1 MANRRYDYDVNY
13 YKFEDKS
20 ACVHN
25 EIDYMLIRCL
35 QMFKYKNLPDTIP
48 ERTLEL
54 FLQTGGVVGWTD
66 KPDGKL
72 RVFFG
77 GLGGEPD
84 CYYRPTI
91 FTLANPALNYSAQ
104 LDIIWD
110 KGQEG
115 DLVVML
121 NDGLRKGLMPLHRKF
136 ASQIVENE
144 LSLKVSCINSR
155 MPFLLS
161 ADDERTLKSAEEFLK
176 NVADGKLGVVNN
188 SAFLDGIKGHQLGN
202 QTHMVFNQLVEY
214 NQYIRSTWYAQ
225 LGLNSMFNMKKEA
238 ISDAEKQMSEDELL
252 PLIDDMLNE
261 RKRSLEIINEKFG
274 TNIEVEFNSSWED
287 NVEELE
293 LNHEVLEAQADGSDD
308 NSDGSIDI
316 GEESDAKSSGSDEV
330 NSDESEG
337 KGSEQS
343 GDAEDTETDADSD
356 GANEGDSID
365 VEINVDINSDEPED
379 ENTDESEDNEEE
391 VKEDE

>member
-1 MANRRYDYDVNY
+1 MRKYEYDVNY
-13 YKFEDKS
+13 YNFEDKT
-20 ACVHN
+20 ACTRN

-35 QMFKYKNLPDTIP
+35 EMFRYKNLPSSIP
-48 ERTLEL
+48 YRTLEL

-66 KPDGKL
+66 KPDGVL

-84 CYYRPTI
+84 EYYRPTI
-91 FTLANPALNYSAQ
+91 FTLANPALKYSAE
-104 LDIIWD
+104 LKIIWD
-110 KGQEG
+110 EGQDG

-121 NDGLRKGLMPLHRKF
+121 NDGLRKGLLPLHRKF

-161 ADDERTLKSAEEFLK
+161 ADDERTYKSALDYIHNIE
-176 NVADGKLGVVNN
+176 NGKIGIVND
-188 SAFLDGIKGHQLGN
+188 SAFLEGLKEHQLGN
-202 QTHMVFNQLVEY
+202 QTHMVFNQLVEH

-252 PLIDDMLNE
+252 PLIDNMLEE
-261 RKRSLEIINEKFG
+261 RKRALEIINEKFG

-287 NVEELE
+287 NIEEVE
-293 LNHEVLEAQADGSDD
+293 LNHEVLEAEANGESDTSDNGLDISTEDEDGEFNGQEEITDEGEGESTSEEGSDEGGEQTSDD
-308 NSDGSIDI
+308 NGNSENDNINIEVNID
-316 GEESDAKSSGSDEV
+316 V
-330 NSDESEG
+330 NSD
-337 KGSEQS
+337 
-343 GDAEDTETDADSD
+343 
-356 GANEGDSID
+356 
-365 VEINVDINSDEPED
+365 
-379 ENTDESEDNEEE
+379 DNEEPNIEEEE
-391 VKEDE
+391 VSEDGTVQ

>member
-1 MANRRYDYDVNY
+1 MATRYKYDVNY
-13 YKFEDKS
+13 YDFNDK
-20 ACVHN
+20 AKCTRH

-35 QMFKYKNLPDTIP
+35 EMFRYKNLPDSIP
-48 ERTLEL
+48 YRTLEL

-66 KPDGKL
+66 KPDGVL

-84 CYYRPTI
+84 EYYRPTI
-91 FTLANPALNYSAQ
+91 FTLANPALKYSAE
-104 LDIIWD
+104 LKIIWD
-110 KGQEG
+110 EGQDG

-161 ADDERTLKSAEEFLK
+161 ADDERTYRSALDYLNDIEK
-176 NVADGKLGVVNN
+176 GKIGVVND
-188 SAFLDGIKGHQLGN
+188 SAFLEGLKEHQLGN
-202 QTHMVFNQLVEY
+202 QTHMVFNQLVEH

-252 PLIDDMLNE
+252 PLIDNMLEE
-261 RKRSLEIINEKFG
+261 RRRALKIINEKFG

-287 NVEELE
+287 NIEEIE
-293 LNHEVLEAQADGSDD
+293 LNHEVLEAEADG
-308 NSDGSIDI
+308 
-316 GEESDAKSSGSDEV
+316 ESDTSDSGLDISTEDRDGEPDGQEENNENGEGESTPEEGSDEGGEQTPDDDVNSEGDNINIEVNIDV
-330 NSDESEG
+330 NSDDE
-337 KGSEQS
+337 
-343 GDAEDTETDADSD
+343 
-356 GANEGDSID
+356 N
-365 VEINVDINSDEPED
+365 NEPEI
-379 ENTDESEDNEEE
+379 EEEE
-391 VKEDE
+391 VSEDGAVQ

>member
-1 MANRRYDYDVNY
+1 MSRKYKYDVNLY
-13 YKFEDKS
+13 EFENKS
-20 ACVHN
+20 ECVHN

-35 QMFKYKNLPDTIP
+35 EMFRYKNLPDSIP
-48 ERTLEL
+48 YRTLEL

-66 KPDGKL
+66 KPDGVL

-84 CYYRPTI
+84 EYYRPTI
-91 FTLANPALNYSAQ
+91 FTLANPALKYSAE
-104 LDIIWD
+104 LNIIWD
-110 KGQEG
+110 EGQEG

-161 ADDERTLKSAEEFLK
+161 ADDERTRKSAEEYLQ
-176 NVADGKLGVVNN
+176 NIADGKLGVVNN
-188 SAFLDGIKGHQLGN
+188 SAFLEGIKEHQLGN
-202 QTHMVFNQLVEY
+202 QTHMVFNQLVEH

-252 PLIDDMLNE
+252 PLIDNMLEE
-261 RKRSLEIINEKFG
+261 RRRALKIINEKFG

-287 NVEELE
+287 NIEELE
-293 LNHEVLEAQADGSDD
+293 LNHEVLEAEANGTDD
-308 NSDGSIDI
+308 SSDGSVDLSK
-316 GEESDAKSSGSDEV
+316 ESDSEPDGSEEDI
-330 NSDESEG
+330 STDSEG
-337 KGSEQS
+337 ESTEQS
-343 GDAEDTETDADSD
+343 GDAEGIEEDSVDSGAD
-356 GANEGDSID
+356 EGDSIN
-365 VEINVDINSDEPED
+365 VEINVDINSED
-379 ENTDESEDNEEE
+379 ENTNDEQEE
-391 VKEDE
+391 VEDEQTENS

>member
-1 MANRRYDYDVNY
+1 MRKYEYDVNI

-20 ACVHN
+20 TCVHN
-25 EIDYMLIRCL
+25 EIDYMLVRCL

-54 FLQTGGVVGWTD
+54 FLQTKGVVGWTD

-84 CYYRPTI
+84 CYYRPTV

-161 ADDERTLKSAEEFLK
+161 ADDERTRKSAEEYLQ
-176 NVADGKLGVVNN
+176 NIADGKLGVVNN
-188 SAFLDGIKGHQLGN
+188 SAFLEGIKEHQLGN
-202 QTHMVFNQLVEY
+202 QTHMVFNQLVEH

-225 LGLNSMFNMKKEA
+225 IGLNSMFNMKKEA

-261 RKRSLEIINEKFG
+261 RKRALEIINEKFG

-287 NVEELE
+287 NIEELE
-293 LNHEVLEAQADGSDD
+293 LNHAVLEAEANGTDD
-308 NSDGSIDI
+308 SSDGSVDLSKEQDSEPDGSEEDI
-316 GEESDAKSSGSDEV
+316 SND
-330 NSDESEG
+330 SEG
-337 KGSEQS
+337 EGSEQS
-343 GDAEDTETDADSD
+343 GDAEGSGEDSVDNGADKED
-356 GANEGDSID
+356 NIN
-365 VEINVDINSDEPED
+365 VEINVDINSED
-379 ENTDESEDNEEE
+379 ENTNDEQEE
-391 VKEDE
+391 VEDEQSENS